1 MAPLDQPFEEQP
13 SSDSSDVEM
22 TFMEHL
28 EELRKRVI
36 YILAGV
42 IPGAILVIFFDQML
56 IEDFLLKPATVANIK
71 LQNLEPFG
79 QIFLYFQVWF
89 IGGIIISIPNVFY
102 QLWQF
107 ISPALRE
114 SEKKY
119 VTLVVTAST
128 LCFLSGVVFAYY
140 LMLPLTLNFAA
151 TFGTDIIKNE
161 FAIDNYMSI
170 LFSVLLGAGLIFEL
184 PVLSFILSRLGILTP
199 DFMRKFRRHSLVAIM
214 VLAAFLS
221 PGTDPVGQIMLAIP
235 LVILYELSI
244 IVSKFSQKKS

>member
-1 MAPLDQPFEEQP
+1 MAPLDQPYEETE
-13 SSDSSDVEM
+13 SDSADVEM

-28 EELRKRVI
+28 EELRKRMI
-36 YILAGV
+36 YILAGI
-42 IPGAILVIFFDQML
+42 IPGALIVVLFDQL
-56 IEDFLLKPATVANIK
+56 IVENFLLKPALVAKIN

-79 QIFLYFQVWF
+79 QVFLYFQVWF

-102 QLWQF
+102 QIWQF

-114 SEKKY
+114 REKKY

-128 LCFLSGVVFAYY
+128 LCFLSGIVFAY
-140 LMLPLTLNFAA
+140 LVMLPFTLSFASS
-151 TFGTDIIKNE
+151 FGTEAIKND
-161 FAIDNYMSI
+161 FAIDSYMSI
-170 LFSVLLGAGLIFEL
+170 FFSVLLGAGLIFEL

-199 DFMRKFRRHSLVAIM
+199 AFMRKYRRHSLVAIM

-235 LVILYELSI
+235 LVMLYELSI
-244 IVSKFSQKKS
+244 IVSKLSQKKT